1 MRSYKLLS
9 AFSKQ
14 IIRVKWLCCIL
25 FALAQPGFAV
35 VNVEGTR
42 VIFNAGEM
50 VSSVNLI
57 NSGEEPS
64 LVQLWFD
71 GGDIFIPP
79 ENVRT
84 PILAVPPVFRL
95 QPGELRDVKLQLIS
109 RDIFPQGKESL
120 YWLNIYQ
127 VPPNTNSPGN
137 EKRVILPLRLRLKVF
152 VRPVN
157 VSRPQQTDGQRLQ
170 FRLSNNNQQVVIM
183 SNPTP
188 WYMTIATFESGDA
201 SVDGIMLAP
210 GEKKDVTLNKTAKA
224 GEVQYDIINDNGT
237 KWRYRSFLRE

>member
-14 IIRVKWLCCIL
+14 IIIVKWLCCIL

-57 NSGEEPS
+57 NSAEEPT

-71 GGDIFIPP
+71 DGDIFIPP
-79 ENVRT
+79 ESVRM
-84 PILAVPPVFRL
+84 PIIAVPPVFRL
-95 QPGELRDVKLQLIS
+95 QPSELRDVKLQLIS
-109 RDIFPQGKESL
+109 RDIFPQDKESL

-127 VPPNTNSPGN
+127 
-137 EKRVILPLRLRLKVF
+137 LPDKNF
-152 VRPVN
+152 QP
-157 VSRPQQTDGQRLQ
+157 
-170 FRLSNNNQQVVIM
+170 
-183 SNPTP
+183 
-188 WYMTIATFESGDA
+188 
-201 SVDGIMLAP
+201 
-210 GEKKDVTLNKTAKA
+210 
-224 GEVQYDIINDNGT
+224 
-237 KWRYRSFLRE
+237 